1 MSLFLHELLSE
12 LLAGCT
18 ALLWFGGFSGFARG
32 VTMEGKV
39 LAASI
44 LCSLHAHPVSAVCW
58 CSADSQGSQNL
69 TGALSRAFCMRG
81 KASLEMPWLSNLLD

>member
-39 LAASI
+39 LLPAF
-44 LCSLHAHPVSAVCW
+44 CAHPMPTLSVLCAGAV
-58 CSADSQGSQNL
+58 L
-69 TGALSRAFCMRG
+69 TPREART
-81 KASLEMPWLSNLLD
+81 